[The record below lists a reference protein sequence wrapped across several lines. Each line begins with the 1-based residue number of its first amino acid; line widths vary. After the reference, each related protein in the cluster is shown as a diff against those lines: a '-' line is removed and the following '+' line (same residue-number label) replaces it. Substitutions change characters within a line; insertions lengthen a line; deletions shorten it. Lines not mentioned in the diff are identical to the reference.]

1 MLQTRSE
8 ILGDL
13 KKERKRLMAALAKVD
28 KAILA
33 LGAYPVH
40 FMDWKQKALDCMDIL
55 NGYTQTSQILEWVF
69 ADNPKAIKDEVLR
82 RKYITALSVALND
95 LHKTG
100 IIKKFWIPRVQ
111 GNFYGLPFWF
121 NENGTLKK
129 NYYGKKLGAMYK
141 HDNELAVKAV

>member
-1 MLQTRSE
+1 MPTKSE

-13 KKERKRLMAALAKVD
+13 KKERRRLKAELAKVD
-28 KAILA
+28 KAIFS
-33 LGAYPVH
+33 LGAFPVH

-55 NGYTQTSQILEWVF
+55 NGYTQTAQVLEWVF
-69 ADNPKAIKDEVLR
+69 AAEPKAMENEVLR

-100 IIKKFWIPRVQ
+100 IIKKFRIPRVQ

-141 HDNELAVKAV
+141 HDKELPVKAV